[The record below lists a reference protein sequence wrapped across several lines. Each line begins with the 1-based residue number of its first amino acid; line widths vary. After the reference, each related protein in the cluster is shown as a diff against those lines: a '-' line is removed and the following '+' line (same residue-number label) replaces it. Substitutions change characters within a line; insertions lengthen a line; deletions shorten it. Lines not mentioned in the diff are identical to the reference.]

1 MMKRTILSIAL
12 LALTACGGGNSAPA
26 SGAATDTSKL
36 TIAVIPKGTT
46 HAFWASI
53 HAGAEKAGAELGV
66 NIVWRGPLRED
77 DRDAQ
82 VSEVENAVSR
92 GVSGICLAPLDE
104 SALVQPV
111 QEAGR
116 KKIPVVIFDSGL
128 KGSDYVSFVATDNVQ
143 GGRMG
148 GERLAQSLG
157 GKGKVILLRY
167 AEGHDSTGKRE
178 QGFLDAMKANPGIE
192 VVSANQYGGADVEGA
207 YKKAESLLST
217 YKKPDGSLGVDGI
230 FTPNE
235 SVSFAMMRVLQ
246 DNGWAGK
253 VKFVGFDASTNLVKG
268 LRDGAIDGLVVQD
281 PVRMGYL
288 AVKTIVAHIK
298 GQPVEKWI
306 DTGVHVATKDNMDTP
321 EMKPLVE
328 PEVKK

>member
-1 MMKRTILSIAL
+1 MKRALTLIAL
-12 LALTACGGGNSAPA
+12 LAATACGGSKDAAAPA
-26 SGAATDTSKL
+26 AGANGGM

-46 HAFWASI
+46 HVFWQSI
-53 HAGAEKAGAELGV
+53 RAGAEQAGKELGV
-66 NIVWRGPLRED
+66 TIVWRGPLRED

-92 GVSGICLAPLDE
+92 GVTGICLAPLDE

-111 QEAGR
+111 QEAQQ

-128 KGSDYVSFVATDNVQ
+128 KGNDYVSFVATDNLK
-143 GGRMG
+143 GGRLG
-148 GERLAQSLG
+148 GERLVQSLG

-167 AEGHDSTGKRE
+167 AEGHDSTEKRE
-178 QGFLDAMKANPGIE
+178 QGFLDAMKGAPGID

-217 YKKPDGSLGVDGI
+217 YKKPDGSLGIDGI

-235 SVSFAMMRVLQ
+235 SVSFAMLRVLQ

-253 VKFVGFDASTNLVKG
+253 VKFVGFDASPNLVAG
-268 LRDGAIDGLVVQD
+268 LRDGGVDGLVVQD
-281 PVRMGYL
+281 PVHMGYL
-288 AVKTIVAHIK
+288 AVKTMVAHLK

-306 DTGVHVATKDNMDTP
+306 DTGVHVATKANMDTP
-321 EMKPLVE
+321 EIKPLLE
-328 PEVKK
+328 PDLKK